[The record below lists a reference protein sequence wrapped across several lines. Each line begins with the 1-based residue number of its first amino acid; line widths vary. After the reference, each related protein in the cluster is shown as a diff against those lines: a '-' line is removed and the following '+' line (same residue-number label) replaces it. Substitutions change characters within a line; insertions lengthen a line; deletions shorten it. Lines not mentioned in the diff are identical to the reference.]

1 MSQYVPLAIAPVL
14 ICAFY
19 MYIRDKYEKEPY
31 RLLLLGL
38 FFGAVITAPIVELEA
53 LVASWMPPLDARWE
67 AAYVSFCVA
76 SLVEEGLKLAVL
88 VLLMW
93 RERHF
98 NEPFDGIVYAVF
110 ISLGFAGVEN
120 VLYVVNPALGGLQ
133 TALSRAVY
141 SVPAHGFFGVAMGYY
156 LALARFEPLA
166 RGKHLRRA
174 FTVPFLLHG
183 VFDFILLA
191 ELPHFMVLFVPFVL
205 LLWYGGFRKMKRH
218 LAASP
223 FRVGARRPPLRNH

>member
-1 MSQYVPLAIAPVL
+1 MNQYVPLAIAPVL
-14 ICAFY
+14 VCAFY
-19 MYIRDKYEKEPY
+19 VYIRDKYEKEPH
-31 RLLLLGL
+31 RLLVLGL
-38 FFGAVITAPIVELEA
+38 LFGAVITAPIVELEA
-53 LVASWMPPLDARWE
+53 LVASRMPALGTRGE

-76 SLVEEGLKLAVL
+76 SLVEEGMKLLVL
-88 VLLMW
+88 ALLMW

-133 TALSRAVY
+133 TAVSRAVY

-191 ELPHFMVLFVPFVL
+191 ELPYFMFLFAPFVI
-205 LLWYGGFRKMKRH
+205 LLWRGGFRRMKRH
-218 LAASP
+218 LAVSP
-223 FRVGARRPPLRNH
+223 FRAGAA